1 MIKLNLFTP
10 SAQEIKDSRKRKS
23 LQKRKQP
30 SRTLLC
36 TLPRPHRPSEP
47 LHALPSHCV
56 SPFSTQATCGLGQYE
71 QHSHLRNHLIG
82 TPSVPI
88 SISSTPHRH
97 FINAPSA
104 SHQRPIGTHQHLINA
119 PSALHQRPIGIS
131 STPRGT
137 HFAGSLGDSVAQV
150 EDCLDYFKQRVKHF
164 FKTKQDFIPQGKNRQ
179 HA

>member
-36 TLPRPHRPSEP
+36 TLPRPHSPSEP

-71 QHSHLRNHLIG
+71 QHSHLRNHFIG
-82 TPSVPI
+82 TPSVPHQHLIDTPSASHRHPI
-88 SISSTPHRH
+88 SISSTP
-97 FINAPSA
+97 
-104 SHQRPIGTHQHLINA
+104 HQHLINA
-119 PSALHQRPIGIS
+119 PSASHRHPIGTS
-131 STPRGT
+131 STPHRHIINT
-137 HFAGSLGDSVAQV
+137 SWHPL
-150 EDCLDYFKQRVKHF
+150 R
-164 FKTKQDFIPQGKNRQ
+164 RQ
-179 HA
+179 LRRFCCSS

>member
-10 SAQEIKDSRKRKS
+10 SAQEIKDCRKRKS

-47 LHALPSHCV
+47 LHALPSHCM

-88 SISSTPHRH
+88 GTSSTPHRH
-97 FINAPSA
+97 LIDTPSA
-104 SHQRPIGTHQHLINA
+104 SHRHPIGTSSTPHRHLINTSWH
-119 PSALHQRPIGIS
+119 PLRRQLRRFCCS
-131 STPRGT
+131 S
-137 HFAGSLGDSVAQV
+137 
-150 EDCLDYFKQRVKHF
+150 
-164 FKTKQDFIPQGKNRQ
+164 
-179 HA
+179 

>member
-88 SISSTPHRH
+88 SISSVPISISSVPISISSTSHRH

-104 SHQRPIGTHQHLINA
+104 SHQHLVA
-119 PSALHQRPIGIS
+119 PTSPA
-131 STPRGT
+131 
-137 HFAGSLGDSVAQV
+137 A
-150 EDCLDYFKQRVKHF
+150 
-164 FKTKQDFIPQGKNRQ
+164 
-179 HA
+179 

>member
-10 SAQEIKDSRKRKS
+10 SAQEIKDCRKRKS

-97 FINAPSA
+97 T
-104 SHQRPIGTHQHLINA
+104 IGTHQHLIDTSSA
-119 PSALHQRPIGIS
+119 HHRYPSALHQRPIGTS
-131 STPRGT
+131 STPHRHLINT
-137 HFAGSLGDSVAQV
+137 SWHPL
-150 EDCLDYFKQRVKHF
+150 
-164 FKTKQDFIPQGKNRQ
+164 RQ
-179 HA
+179 QLRRFCCSS

>member
-36 TLPRPHRPSEP
+36 TLPRPHTPT
-47 LHALPSHCV
+47 
-56 SPFSTQATCGLGQYE
+56 FSTQATCGLGQYE

-82 TPSVPI
+82 TSSVP
-88 SISSTPHRH
+88 
-97 FINAPSA
+97 
-104 SHQRPIGTHQHLINA
+104 HQHLIDTT
-119 PSALHQRPIGIS
+119 SAGIS

-150 EDCLDYFKQRVKHF
+150 EDCLDYFKQRVKYF

>member
-71 QHSHLRNHLIG
+71 QHSHLRNHPIG
-82 TPSVPI
+82 
-88 SISSTPHRH
+88 ISSTPHRH

-104 SHQRPIGTHQHLINA
+104 SHRHLIGTPSAPHRHLINTSWH
-119 PSALHQRPIGIS
+119 PLRRQLRRFCCS
-131 STPRGT
+131 S
-137 HFAGSLGDSVAQV
+137 
-150 EDCLDYFKQRVKHF
+150 
-164 FKTKQDFIPQGKNRQ
+164 
-179 HA
+179 

>member
-36 TLPRPHRPSEP
+36 TLPRPHSPSEP

-71 QHSHLRNHLIG
+71 QHPHLRNHLIG
-82 TPSVPI
+82 TPSVPISISSVPISISSVPI

-104 SHQRPIGTHQHLINA
+104 LHQHLVA
-119 PSALHQRPIGIS
+119 PTSPTA
-131 STPRGT
+131 
-137 HFAGSLGDSVAQV
+137 
-150 EDCLDYFKQRVKHF
+150 
-164 FKTKQDFIPQGKNRQ
+164 
-179 HA
+179 